1 MVRDGLRRAGALRV
15 GTAPRAGWRARLS
28 LALLFL
34 LPVAT
39 ALAGNGPPTALA
51 PLPHVE
57 GARLAPVAY
66 AALPGWQEDKAGEA
80 FRTFLAS
87 CAALAAP
94 PPERGPTSNP
104 ALLPSLRQAC
114 ASARAL
120 GTRMPSDAV
129 ARLFFE
135 ANFRPYR
142 IVPDANPPGFL
153 TGYYEV
159 EVEGSRVP
167 TADFTVP
174 VYARPKDL
182 IPTAPPAE
190 SNRGGALR
198 KAGDR
203 LVPYHDRAAI
213 EDGALKDQ
221 GLEICYLRHPVDLFF
236 MQIQGSGRIR
246 LTDGGVLRLNYD
258 GHNGYPYLPVGRLLI
273 QRGLVPRNEMSMER
287 IRAYI
292 ESEPTAGRALMR
304 ENRSYVF
311 FKAVDLPADAG
322 ALGAEGVPL
331 TPLRSIAVDRAR
343 HGYGTPFFIS
353 ADLPLGGPAPA
364 PFRHLMIA
372 QDTGSAIVGPAR
384 ADLFFGA
391 GVEAGRIAGA
401 IRHPGD
407 FFLLAPRRVPAA
419 AGAAK

>member
-1 MVRDGLRRAGALRV
+1 MARDGRRRGRTPT
-15 GTAPRAGWRARLS
+15 GSCAPRAFLCAGLVP
-28 LALLFL
+28 ALLL
-34 LPVAT
+34 LAPST
-39 ALAGNGPPTALA
+39 PALAKTPPVPLSPPPRVEAAQLE
-51 PLPHVE
+51 PLP
-57 GARLAPVAY
+57 Y
-66 AALPGWQEDKAGEA
+66 AALPGWQQDQAGAA

-87 CAALAAP
+87 CAALKAP

-104 ALLPSLRQAC
+104 ALLPGLRHAC
-114 ASARAL
+114 LAAAAL
-120 GTRMPSDAV
+120 GTRTPSDAV

-190 SNRGGALR
+190 SNRGGVLR
-198 KAGDR
+198 REGDR
-203 LVPYHDRAAI
+203 LVPYYDRAAI
-213 EDGALKDQ
+213 EDGALRDQ

-292 ESEPTAGRALMR
+292 EADPAAGRALMR
-304 ENRSYVF
+304 ENRSFVF
-311 FKAVDLPADAG
+311 FKAVDLPAEAG

-343 HGYGTPFFIS
+343 HGYGTPFFIA

-391 GVEAGRIAGA
+391 GVEAGRIAGG
-401 IRHPGD
+401 IRHPGE
-407 FFLLAPRRVPAA
+407 FFLLAPRQAPPA
-419 AGAAK
+419 AGAPR

>member
-1 MVRDGLRRAGALRV
+1 MARDGVRRPKGRKAGS
-15 GTAPRAGWRARLS
+15 PPQAGWHARVT
-28 LALLFL
+28 LALLCL
-34 LPVAT
+34 LAAPAH
-39 ALAGNGPPTALA
+39 AADGPAPALA
-51 PLPHVE
+51 PPPEVT
-57 GARLAPVAY
+57 GARLVPAAY
-66 AALPGWQEDKAGEA
+66 GDLPGWQQDQAGDA

-87 CAALAAP
+87 CAALRAP

-104 ALLPSLRQAC
+104 ALRPGLKRAC
-114 ASARAL
+114 AAARAL
-120 GTRMPSDAV
+120 GTRTPSDAV
-129 ARLFFE
+129 ARLFFA

-198 KAGDR
+198 KTAEG
-203 LVPYHDRAAI
+203 LVPYYDRAAI

-273 QRGLVPRNEMSMER
+273 QRGLVPRDEMSMER

-292 ESEPTAGRALMR
+292 EADPAAGRALMR
-304 ENRSYVF
+304 ENRSFVF
-311 FKAVDLPADAG
+311 FKAVNLPSDAG

-353 ADLPLGGPAPA
+353 APLPLGGPAPA
-364 PFRHLMIA
+364 PFQRLMIA

-384 ADLFFGA
+384 ADLYFGA
-391 GVEAGRIAGA
+391 GAQAGRIAGA

-407 FFLLAPRRVPAA
+407 FFLLAPRWTEAS
-419 AGAAK
+419 AGAKP